1 MEMEVSFPH
10 FTWSGKMS
18 ATVGSDKL
26 PLCILITNAT
36 TNKTMQINTDES
48 QLNYFIMFR
57 NSQGGQEN
65 KVRLRNRGNTYKT
78 TVKWQTLSLK

>member
-1 MEMEVSFPH
+1 
-10 FTWSGKMS
+10 MS

-26 PLCILITNAT
+26 PMCTLIPRATIKKALQRKHILESNA
-36 TNKTMQINTDES
+36 DVS
-48 QLNYFIMFR
+48 QLNYFIMFK

-65 KVRLRNRGNTYKT
+65 KMGLRNRGNTYKT

>member
-1 MEMEVSFPH
+1 
-10 FTWSGKMS
+10 MS

-26 PLCILITNAT
+26 PLCIL
-36 TNKTMQINTDES
+36 
-48 QLNYFIMFR
+48 NYFIIFK

-65 KVRLRNRGNTYKT
+65 KVGLRNRENTYKA

>member
-1 MEMEVSFPH
+1 MQMEVSFPH
-10 FTWSGKMS
+10 FTWGGKMS

-36 TNKTMQINTDES
+36 TNKTMQSNADVS
-48 QLNYFIMFR
+48 QLNYFIIFK

-65 KVRLRNRGNTYKT
+65 KVGLRNRENTYKA
-78 TVKWQTLSLK
+78 TVK

>member
-1 MEMEVSFPH
+1 MEVSIPH
-10 FTWSGKMS
+10 FIWGGKMS

-36 TNKTMQINTDES
+36 TNKTMQSNADVS
-48 QLNYFIMFR
+48 QLNYFIIFK

-65 KVRLRNRGNTYKT
+65 KVGLRNRENI
-78 TVKWQTLSLK
+78 